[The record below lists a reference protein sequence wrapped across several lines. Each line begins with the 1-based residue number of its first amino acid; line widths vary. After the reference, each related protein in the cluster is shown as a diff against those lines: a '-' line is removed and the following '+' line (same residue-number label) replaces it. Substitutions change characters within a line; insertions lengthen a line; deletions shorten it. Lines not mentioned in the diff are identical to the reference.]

1 MREQFR
7 NMNEQIQPSEQL
19 LQATRQRMAATRPRK
34 WIPRMQR
41 LTVAA
46 ACTLL
51 ILQARSICR
60 RPLLQRRLRCP
71 LCGSW
76 CWQSVWTPA

>member
-1 MREQFR
+1 MREQFQ

-46 ACTLL
+46 VCTLL
-51 ILQARSICR
+51 IFGAGA
-60 RPLLQRRLRCP
+60 
-71 LCGSW
+71 GS
-76 CWQSVWTPA
+76 QFGSQHESSH